1 MINSELLNIQG
12 LKAQEL
18 SKEAAAINKNILNQE
33 EAILEK
39 MEKIE
44 VLSSELSQLKN

>member
-1 MINSELLNIQG
+1 MIQG

-39 MEKIE
+39 MEKTE
-44 VLSSELSQLKN
+44 TLGKELGELKN